1 MPISD
6 ALRRVQFPLLVLFLI
21 AVWLGGGATEDSR
34 SVDEWLSLIALLPL
48 GTSLLILCAEFPRDR
63 LIRAGIVIAALIALV
78 PCLQLLPI
86 PESLWNAI
94 PARKALLSDLHTIGV
109 ETVDWRWSLTP
120 AATEHAL
127 WSLLPALAV
136 FLAVFTLDA
145 KQRRR
150 LLQVLVVL
158 LGCNVL
164 FAFFQAGL
172 PADSALRIYPS
183 VASGFGGLLVNTN
196 HQGTACIIG
205 MVLSVGLGREAWL
218 RSQRGEISPQRV
230 WLYAIAAVGFLLM
243 IPLSTS
249 RAAMVIALPSLALV
263 ALLTGLV
270 RPKRRGRQGQPARMF
285 VVALIGVLVLI
296 GVYAALGWM
305 AVDLAE
311 EKRHV
316 FALATLKLG
325 MTHAP
330 LGGGFGSFVPL
341 FAAAAPPDAIGSFY
355 VNHAH
360 NEYVQWW
367 LESGVF
373 GVLVLAS
380 ALALLGVALRKLIA
394 LRGWG
399 TQAVLAAAAWV
410 SVAAVLMHSWADFP
424 LRTLTLMT
432 TTALLAGVMLAALAD
447 ARARGRKS
455 GLVQDARA

>member
-48 GTSLLILCAEFPRDR
+48 GASLLILCAEFPRDR

-86 PESLWNAI
+86 PESLWSAI
-94 PARKALLSDLHTIGV
+94 PARKALLSDLHTVGV

-120 AATEHAL
+120 MATEHAL
-127 WSLLPALAV
+127 WSLLPALAA

-150 LLQVLVVL
+150 LLQVLVAV

-205 MVLSVGLGREAWL
+205 MVLSIGLGMEAWL

-230 WLYAIAAVGFLLM
+230 WLYALAAIGFLLT

-249 RAAMVIALPSLALV
+249 RAAMVIALPALALV
-263 ALLTGLV
+263 VVLTGVVKPTRHGRRHRVRLLV
-270 RPKRRGRQGQPARMF
+270 AALMG
-285 VVALIGVLVLI
+285 VVALIGL
-296 GVYAALGWM
+296 YSAMGWM
-305 AVDLAE
+305 GVDLAE

-341 FAAAAPPDAIGSFY
+341 FAAAAPPDAVGSFY

-367 LESGVF
+367 LESGIF

-394 LRGWG
+394 LRGRG
-399 TQAVLAAAAWV
+399 TQAVLAATAWV

-455 GLVQDARA
+455 SLVQDART